1 MQGGDACTE
10 LSTIRADTCFAG
22 VWHLPARM
30 KSQNLE
36 SIAAETTKPSAF
48 LVSSTPMPRDAPHL
62 HVDPLRFGL
71 WLLFRHADSRKW
83 RSQCPRQAA
92 LGALKLRWRRCAPS

>member
-36 SIAAETTKPSAF
+36 SIAAETSKT
-48 LVSSTPMPRDAPHL
+48 VSI
-62 HVDPLRFGL
+62 
-71 WLLFRHADSRKW
+71 SRVVN
-83 RSQCPRQAA
+83 PYAA
-92 LGALKLRWRRCAPS
+92 RRTAPSC